1 MKLAYSNSGKKSE
14 PTTNRAK
21 SRGSV
26 QRDTK
31 VVLAEL
37 VGKLKEKLHPKKVA
51 ATSAGEK
58 HQRGE
63 LRPNLDRL
71 TVGVDLGDQ
80 WSNYCILGLEG
91 ETLAEGQLRTTQEDI
106 AEFFQALNAAR
117 VVIEVGTHSAWVQEV
132 IGGYGHE
139 VLVANPRLMD
149 GSKRRKRKNDRIDAN
164 KLARLGRVDPESLY
178 PIQHRSREVRQDLVM
193 LRARDALVAARTE
206 IINTTRGLVK
216 SMGTRLPKCSS
227 RSFAKKGEEAVAVEM
242 RAALLPLV
250 RLAATLSADIKEY
263 DKKIEELGREKYG
276 HTALLRQVK
285 GVGPITALAYVLT
298 LENPERFVKSRDV
311 GPYLGLVPRQED
323 SGESQPQLGISK
335 AGDTMVRKLLVGSAQ
350 YILGPFGPD
359 TDLRRYGLRLCERGG
374 KNAKKRAAVAV
385 ARKLAVL
392 LHCLWVSGEGQR
404 AGAAPRHGSDDRAGG
419 GCIEESENIKSE
431 RTI

>member
-1 MKLAYSNSGKKSE
+1 LKKHNNSRKNSE
-14 PTTNRAK
+14 LTSKRAK
-21 SRGSV
+21 SRGPV

-31 VVLAEL
+31 EVLAEL
-37 VGKLKEKLHPKKVA
+37 VGKLREKLDPKVGA
-51 ATSAGEK
+51 ASAGEK
-58 HQRGE
+58 NQRGE

-80 WSNYCILGLEG
+80 WSHYCILGLEG
-91 ETLAEGQLRTTQEDI
+91 ETLAEGQLRTTQQDV
-106 AEFFQALNAAR
+106 AEFFRALNAAR
-117 VVIEVGTHSAWVQEV
+117 VAMEVGTHSAWVREV
-132 IGGYGHE
+132 ICSYGHE
-139 VLVANPRLMD
+139 VLVANPRLME

-164 KLARLGRVDPESLY
+164 KLARLGRVDPESLH
-178 PIQHRSREVRQDLVM
+178 PIEHRSAEVRQDLVM

-206 IINTTRGLVK
+206 LINATRGLVK
-216 SMGTRLPKCSS
+216 SMGARLPKCSS
-227 RSFAKKGEEAVAVEM
+227 PSFAQKVEEAVPAQVRE
-242 RAALLPLV
+242 ALLPLV
-250 RLAATLSADIKEY
+250 RMTAALSDCINGY
-263 DKKIEELGREKYG
+263 DEKIEKLASEKYG

-311 GPYLGLVPRQED
+311 GPYLGLVPKQED

-335 AGDTMVRKLLVGSAQ
+335 SGDTMLRKLLVGSAH

-392 LHCLWVSGEGQR
+392 LHCLWVSGEVYEPLRQGMSAR
-404 AGAAPRHGSDDRAGG
+404 IAPAVAA
-419 GCIEESENIKSE
+419 
-431 RTI
+431 